1 MIKINL
7 LPVKETKRRR
17 QMVLFFYA
25 GFLLI
30 GGAAVLGWFWWVQ
43 FQKVGELKIQ
53 IAKVD
58 EESKGYADKIKE
70 VKDLQV
76 KEASLETY
84 RGIIKSVYDLQKTTL
99 SALDQLAMDLGD
111 DMRLISIDQ
120 GTGAEINVL
129 TVRGSSLTQ
138 ASIQQYVSR
147 LRRPG
152 GALSNPRLEDL
163 LARQTVTGLSGY
175 AYTFSLKVNMGESK

>member
-7 LPVKETKRRR
+7 LPVKETKRRK
-17 QMVLFFYA
+17 QMVLFLYA
-25 GFLLI
+25 GLLL
-30 GGAAVLGWFWWVQ
+30 AAVFALMGWFWWVQ
-43 FQKVGELKIQ
+43 YQKVDDLKAQ

-76 KEASLETY
+76 KEASLETF
-84 RGIIKSVYDLQKTTL
+84 RAIIKSVYDVQKKTL

-111 DMRLISIDQ
+111 DMRLIAIDQ
-120 GTGAEINVL
+120 GVGPTADIL
-129 TVRGSSLTQ
+129 TVKGSSLTQ
-138 ASIQQYVSR
+138 AAIQQYAER

-152 GALSNPRLEDL
+152 GALSEPTISDL
-163 LARQTVTGLSGY
+163 LANQSAPGMSGRV
-175 AYTFSLKVNMGESK
+175 YTFTIKVKMGGGV

>member
-7 LPVKETKRRR
+7 LPVKETKRRK
-17 QMVLFFYA
+17 QMILFVYA
-25 GFLLI
+25 GLLL
-30 GGAAVLGWFWWVQ
+30 AAVFAVMGWFWWVQ
-43 FQKVGELKIQ
+43 YQKVDDLKAQ

-58 EESKGYADKIKE
+58 EESKGYAEKIKE

-84 RGIIKSVYDLQKTTL
+84 RGIITSVYDLQKKTL
-99 SALDQLAMDLGD
+99 SALDQLAMDLGE

-120 GTGAEINVL
+120 GTAAAADVL
-129 TVRGSSLTQ
+129 TVKGSSLNQ
-138 ASIQQYVSR
+138 AAIQEYVAR

-152 GALSNPRLEDL
+152 GALSEPTIADL
-163 LARQTVTGLSGY
+163 LANQSAPGMSGRV
-175 AYTFSLKVNMGESK
+175 YTFTIKVKMGGGK